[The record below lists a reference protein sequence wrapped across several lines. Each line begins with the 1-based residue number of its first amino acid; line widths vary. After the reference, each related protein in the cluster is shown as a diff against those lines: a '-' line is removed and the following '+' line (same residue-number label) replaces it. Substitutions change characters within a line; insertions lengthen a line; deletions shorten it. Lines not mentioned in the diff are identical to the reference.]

1 MNITLTEQQRHA
13 VDCGKEI
20 VGRHGFCYYTMEQRT
35 GKTFTAFATCEEL
48 RLFRVLF
55 IGKKKNINDIKSQ
68 AKAFPELTVKVI
80 NYESVHTISDL
91 EQYDVVIIDE
101 AHNLGTYP
109 KPSLRW
115 TKVRLKTQGRRVI
128 FLSGTPTPESWST
141 IFYQLKLTDGCPF
154 KEENFYRWA
163 DKYVNVRKME
173 RRGRPVNDYSGAK
186 IKEIQN
192 VISRYQIVVSQ
203 AEAGFKTVIE
213 EETLPVRMTAYTKL
227 AYEIMMKN
235 NFIIFKRHDSA
246 VMADEAA
253 ALLQKCHQIASGT
266 LKNLKDYYIM
276 DRSKAQAIKTD
287 AMLKG
292 LNKFAI
298 YYKYIAE
305 GRMLTET
312 FGDLVFTDDMKF
324 NAAERGVFISQV
336 QSGREGVNLSTCDV
350 IYMFN
355 IDFAWLSYSQTK
367 DRVQH
372 KDRTVTPKL
381 IWVFGDC
388 GIEEKIYEQVMKKK
402 NYTTRHFRRVR

>member
-1 MNITLTEQQRHA
+1 MNITLTEIQRKA
-13 VDCGKEI
+13 VDLGKRIIHEY
-20 VGRHGFCYYTMEQRT
+20 GFVYYTMEQRT

-48 RLFRVLF
+48 GYRSVLF
-55 IGKKKNINDIKSQ
+55 IGKKKNINDIKAQ
-68 AKAFPELTVKVI
+68 AMEFPGLKVKVI
-80 NYESVHTISDL
+80 NYESVHNIAEL
-91 EQYDVVIIDE
+91 EQFDAVIVDE

-115 TKVRLKTQGRRVI
+115 SKTRVRTQGLPVI

-141 IFYQLKLTDGCPF
+141 IFYQLKLSDNCPF
-154 KEENFYRWA
+154 REENFYRWA
-163 DKYVNVRKME
+163 DKYVNVKKME

-186 IKEIQN
+186 IKEIQK
-192 VISRYQIVVSQ
+192 VIAKYQVVVSQ
-203 AEAGFKTVIE
+203 SEAGFKTVIE
-213 EETLPVRMTAYTKL
+213 EEVLPVRMSGYTKL
-227 AYEIMMKN
+227 AYDLMLKN
-235 NFIIFKRHDSA
+235 TFIIFKRNDVA

-266 LKNLKDYYIM
+266 LKNNKEYYVM
-276 DRSKAQAIKTD
+276 DRSKAHAIKKD

-292 LNKFAI
+292 LDKFAV

-305 GRMLTET
+305 GRMLADT
-312 FGDLVFTDDMKF
+312 FGDLVFTDPMKF
-324 NAAERGVFISQV
+324 QGADKGVFISQIV
-336 QSGREGVNLSTCDV
+336 SGREGVNISSCDV
-350 IYMFN
+350 IYMLN

-388 GIEEKIYEQVMKKK
+388 GIEEKIYQQVMKKK
-402 NYTTRHFRRVR
+402 NFTTRHFRRK

>member
-1 MNITLTEQQRHA
+1 MNITLTETQRYA
-13 VDCGKEI
+13 VNLGKKIIHEY
-20 VGRHGFCYYTMEQRT
+20 GFVYYTMEQRT

-48 RLFRVLF
+48 GHRSILF
-55 IGKKKNINDIKSQ
+55 IGKKKNINDIKDQ
-68 AKAFPELTVKVI
+68 AQAFPELKVKVI

-91 EQYDVVIIDE
+91 EQFDVVIIDE

-115 TKVRLKTQGRRVI
+115 QKVRAKTQGRRMI

-141 IFYQLKLTDGCPF
+141 IFYQLRLSDSCPF
-154 KEENFYRWA
+154 REENFYRWA
-163 DKYVNVRKME
+163 DKYVNVKKME

-186 IKEIQN
+186 IKEIQK
-192 VISRYQIVVSQ
+192 VIAKYQVVVSQ
-203 AEAGFKTVIE
+203 SEAGFKTVIE
-213 EETLPVRMTAYTKL
+213 EEVLPVRMSGYTKL
-227 AYEIMMKN
+227 AYDLMMKN
-235 NFIIFKRHDSA
+235 TFIIFKRNDVA

-276 DRSKAQAIKTD
+276 DRSKAQAIKKD

-324 NAAERGVFISQV
+324 NAAERGVFVSQV

-388 GIEEKIYEQVMKKK
+388 GIEAKIYEQVMKKK
-402 NYTTRHFRRVR
+402 NFTTRHFRGIR